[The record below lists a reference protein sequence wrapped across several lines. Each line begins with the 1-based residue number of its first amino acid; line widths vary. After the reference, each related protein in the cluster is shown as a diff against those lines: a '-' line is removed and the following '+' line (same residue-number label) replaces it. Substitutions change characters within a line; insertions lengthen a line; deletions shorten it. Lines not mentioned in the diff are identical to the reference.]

1 MGGGNKSKEI
11 KSMNTASTIRDKIL
25 AYALRRQVSQK
36 ALEEHGEELVNRR
49 ILTPLCVIDIAYG
62 IWQEKFVEMPM
73 KQECKLLKKRV
84 QKLFNEGIFNQKGV
98 LYGSLDE
105 DEICYL
111 SDHSDNLNNAIKD
124 ALQKLYYSLQRKMMD
139 MPTEQRDA
147 CCNML
152 VMETILLV
160 AQSSL
165 YCDWSCQ
172 YPTLDKAIKSM
183 FRMAQ
188 VYRQQVLG
196 NKDTD
201 ISFTDEDNDFINCVK
216 IINKKIY
223 EVAV

>member
-1 MGGGNKSKEI
+1 
-11 KSMNTASTIRDKIL
+11 MNTASKIRDKIL

-36 ALEEHGEELVNRR
+36 ALDEYGEDTVNRR
-49 ILTPLCVIDIAYG
+49 ILTPLCIIDIAYG
-62 IWQEKFVEMPM
+62 MWQEKFVNMPM

-84 QKLFNEGIFNQKGV
+84 QKLFSEGIFNRQGAF
-98 LYGSLDE
+98 YGALTE

-139 MPTEQRDA
+139 MPLEERNA
-147 CCNML
+147 CSNML

-165 YCDWSCQ
+165 FYDWSCQ